1 MELVNGNA
9 VVSHKTPRKAMIDEV
24 LGMDIMDIAEY
35 CNCRQVLACINI
47 SNISETLPVIEKM
60 NDTCHLQGI
69 DD

>member
-1 MELVNGNA
+1 M
-9 VVSHKTPRKAMIDEV
+9 SHKTPRKAMIDEV
-24 LGMDIMDIAEY
+24 LGVDIAEY
-35 CNCRQVLACINI
+35 CNYRQVLACINI